1 MLYDLETVLSALAAV
16 SKCTSTEY
24 PHIAIWTD
32 GARLHVVGMG
42 NTLAAHWSIP
52 EGARTHAFDAAG
64 LLDTSDASPAMV
76 SASTPWRT
84 HARAVHNIKG
94 KTVCAGIRLSGVSW
108 VLDSD
113 TFGAVSS
120 VPTTERMPSPAQ
132 LFRYMESRTNPH
144 ASDKLSIDPAAL
156 AKVAAG
162 VGCKGAVR
170 MESIRECVWHVT
182 DAVDVSQYTGV
193 TRRGL
198 LCGLSLSVP
207 VSKPATVEPAK
218 DPDDAKVVCT
228 LADLDEGCAWAV
240 AFFEREGIPPE
251 LRAAVRTVK
260 ACGDDPHPE
269 TIRKEAVALGRLAA
283 HVVGYGRKRYG
294 LAPESPAYKSAQS
307 ALETSA
313 AFRNFGK

>member
-1 MLYDLETVLSALAAV
+1 
-16 SKCTSTEY
+16 
-24 PHIAIWTD
+24 
-32 GARLHVVGMG
+32 
-42 NTLAAHWSIP
+42 
-52 EGARTHAFDAAG
+52 
-64 LLDTSDASPAMV
+64 MV
-76 SASTPWRT
+76 SAATPWRT
-84 HARAVHNIKG
+84 HARVVHNIKG

-120 VPTTERMPSPAQ
+120 VPTTARMPSPAQ

-144 ASDKLSIDPAAL
+144 ASDKLSVDPAAL

-170 MESIRECVWHVT
+170 MESIRECVWRVT
-182 DAVDVSQYTGV
+182 DVVDLSQYAGV

-198 LCGLSLSVP
+198 LCGLLLSVPVP
-207 VSKPATVEPAK
+207 VSKPVTVEPAK
-218 DPDDAKVVCT
+218 DPDDEKVVCT

-260 ACGDDPHPE
+260 ACGDDSSPE
-269 TIRKEAVALGRLAA
+269 TVRKEAVALGKLAA
-283 HVVGYGRKRYG
+283 HVVGYGSKRYG
-294 LAPESPAYKSAQS
+294 LAPESPAYKSAQA
-307 ALETSA
+307 ALTTSA
-313 AFRNFGK
+313 VFRNWMK